1 MKSTLG
7 YSEVVTDL
15 VHHGDPHLLH
25 YLLPGSAL
33 PLNGFTKD
41 GDPVG

>member
-7 YSEVVTDL
+7 YSEVMADF

-25 YLLPGSAL
+25 YLLSGSAL
-33 PLNGFTKD
+33 PLDRFTKD
-41 GDPVG
+41 GDAVR

>member
-1 MKSTLG
+1 MKSALR

-25 YLLPGSAL
+25 YLLSASAL
-33 PLNGFTKD
+33 PLNGFTED